1 MISQFPLTAPIPDP
15 IIEMMNR
22 SPLSRLENML
32 RKVVEEPFTWL
43 GGQSL
48 DPFQL
53 ATHLSRYYETPN
65 ADGKM
70 LNHFKVLINPN
81 DYREI
86 EADIPVLQQQVG
98 DYVALMAG
106 RRGTHLKRPPTI
118 AIVAHPDEKARSAHV
133 VATVE
138 EEPGVLDTAIQFVDQ
153 KDSVQV
159 AIQEAD
165 AFLIVQGRQHI
176 QLDRPVIRIGRR
188 IDNDIVLDAPSISRD
203 HAQIRWRQRYFV
215 LYDVSRHGRT
225 YVNGVKVSEHI
236 LRPSDVITLSDI
248 FLVYGEGR
256 DEGLAVSHPIDS
268 DESGSTLLK
277 PEE

>member
-1 MISQFPLTAPIPDP
+1 MIWQFPLTALIPTP
-15 IIEMMNR
+15 IIEMMKR

-32 RKVVEEPFTWL
+32 RRVVEEPFTWL

-53 ATHLSRYYETPN
+53 ATHLSRYYETSNENSQTP
-65 ADGKM
+65 
-70 LNHFKVLINPN
+70 NHFKVLVNPN

-86 EADIPVLQQQVG
+86 EAELPVLQQQVG
-98 DYVALMAG
+98 DYVTLMAG
-106 RRGTHLKRPPTI
+106 RKGVHLKRPPAI
-118 AIVAHPDEKARSAHV
+118 VIVAHPDEKARSAHV
-133 VATVE
+133 VATIE
-138 EEPGVLDTAIQFVDQ
+138 EDAGVLNTAVQFVEQ
-153 KDSVQV
+153 KDSIQT
-159 AIQEAD
+159 AIKEAD

-176 QLDRPVIRIGRR
+176 QLDRAVIRIGRR
-188 IDNDIVLDAPSISRD
+188 IDNDIVLDAPSISRH

-225 YVNGVKVSEHI
+225 FVNGVKTAEHI
-236 LRPSDVITLSDI
+236 LRPGDVITLSDI

-256 DEGLAVSHPIDS
+256 DEGLAAPLPVES
-268 DESGSTLLK
+268 DEGDSTLLK